1 MTDKEIMQALN
12 YCTSKS
18 ISCQKCP
25 LLRKSKC
32 ERELIQYSFELINR
46 QQAEIEICA
55 ETIKRQ
61 DKEIERLK
69 REKER
74 LSENVIAVMNS
85 AENHYSELFDEA
97 EEIVRAEAI
106 KEFADRFDDVLARMR
121 DEYTHFGRPEYGLVC
136 EVVHHKLVKTLR
148 EKVGAENG

>member
-1 MTDKEIMQALN
+1 MTDKQIMQALN
-12 YCTSKS
+12 CCTSKS

-25 LLRKSKC
+25 LLSKSKC

-69 REKER
+69 KENKI
-74 LSENVIAVMNS
+74 LSKNADTAFQDGLNEAQDLY
-85 AENHYSELFDEA
+85 AEQVKND
-97 EEIVRAEAI
+97 VRTEAI
-106 KEFADRFDDVLARMR
+106 KEFAERLGDYK
-121 DEYTHFGRPEYGLVC
+121 EYRYNENCDFVPYVRLSDIEK
-136 EVVHHKLVKTLR
+136 VVY
-148 EKVGAENG
+148 EMVGAEK